1 MFGVILVLGEHLISY
16 LCLGVKSRAL
26 VLNAMAEN
34 LDALKW
40 WWLGVFIAPTT
51 KPIVGIGLLS
61 MGAPDS
67 PARHRT
73 LFGAPATSP
82 GRWIPTV
89 GASVFWATG
98 QSGGAPDS
106 HCSLSGAPSAPAL
119 NSARAVAHC

>member
-1 MFGVILVLGEHLISY
+1 MGKKKSDPSDKNSNEHKYLSLTSHYLFGVILDLEEDLISC

-51 KPIVGIGLLS
+51 KPIVGVGLLS

-67 PARHRT
+67 PVCHRT
-73 LFGAPATSP
+73 LFGAPATS
-82 GRWIPTV
+82 
-89 GASVFWATG
+89 
-98 QSGGAPDS
+98 
-106 HCSLSGAPSAPAL
+106 L
-119 NSARAVAHC
+119 NC